1 MFEKPGISYAVMALL
16 LVLPQ
21 SIFVIGDYLAWGI
34 RFPFFRWQ
42 DSSYG
47 TSIIP
52 LNREIMFVLNGQV
65 GGRTAIATW
74 IWLAGFLLL
83 VAAAALVISWQFLG
97 NRGHARYPGPLIVIT
112 GILFLAW
119 GFVQYGPLLFGPGGY
134 AIPVGVPVLWYCG
147 WQFMLAGKAAAG
159 EEEAPLTPSG
169 S

>member
-52 LNREIMFVLNGQV
+52 LNREIMYVMSGQI

-83 VAAAALVISWQFLG
+83 VAAAALVISWQFFG

-119 GFVQYGPLLFGPGGY
+119 GFVQYGPLLSGPGGY

-147 WQFMLAGKAAAG
+147 WQFMRAGKAAAG
-159 EEEAPLTPSG
+159 GEEAPLTPSG